1 MKSLLLAL
9 LLLVAPST
17 PKYTVIPNFAPAP
30 AVVTFLLTNIPE
42 GSRTACF
49 ILSGDNEY
57 AGCKEVDGRKSYRV
71 EYRNVR
77 AGEYAAGVTLDGQL
91 VPPVQKVIITAT
103 GPE

>member
-9 LLLVAPST
+9 LLLVAPS
-17 PKYTVIPNFAPAP
+17 PKFTVSPNFSPAP
-30 AVVTFLLTNIPE
+30 ATVTFLLTNITE
-42 GSRTACF
+42 GSRVACF
-49 ILSGDNEY
+49 ILEGDHY
-57 AGCKEVDGRKSYRV
+57 YGGCKEVDGRKSYRV